1 MIIYIV
7 KNDRDEEVAAYTDQ
21 QHARVFVEQFEEA
34 TFRQYNVEELVC
46 DISTEGA
53 SVA

>member
-7 KNDRDEEVAAYTDQ
+7 KNERDEEVAAYTDQ
-21 QHARVFVEQFEEA
+21 QHARLFAEQFEEA
-34 TFRQYNVEELVC
+34 TFQQCNVEELVC